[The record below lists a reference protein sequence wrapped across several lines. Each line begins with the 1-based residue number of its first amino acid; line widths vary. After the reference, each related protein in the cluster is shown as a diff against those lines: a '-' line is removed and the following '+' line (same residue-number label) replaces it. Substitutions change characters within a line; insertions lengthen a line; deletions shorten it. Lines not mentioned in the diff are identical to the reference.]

1 MRIVVTGA
9 LGHIGSRLIREIPS
23 AMPNAEILM
32 IDDLSAQR
40 YCSLFDLPDQ
50 AQYRFVEADVLTADL
65 STLFTGADVVVH
77 LAAITDATTSF
88 DNQDK
93 VEAVNFAGTKK
104 VARACIEADCAVI
117 FPSTTSVYGTQA
129 EIVDENCPVS
139 DLNPQSPYAES
150 KLRAERLLQSLGER
164 EGLRFIICR
173 LGTIFGTSVGM
184 RFHTAINKF
193 CWQAAMG
200 QPITVWRT
208 ALHQN
213 RPYLELG
220 DAISSVNFVIQ
231 KNLYDRNIYN
241 VLTLNTSVNNIV
253 DIIRLHIPG
262 LEIQFVDTRIMNQ
275 LSYYVSNRRFEN
287 LGFEFKGD
295 LATEIGKTIRLL
307 KQANHSEQF
316 TTAESN
322 AI

>member
-9 LGHIGSRLIREIPS
+9 LGHIGSKLIREIPS
-23 AMPNAEILM
+23 AMPGAKIIM

-40 YCSLFDLPDQ
+40 YCSVFDLPDGG
-50 AQYRFVEADVLTADL
+50 QYRFVEADVLTADL
-65 STLFTGADVVVH
+65 PDLFAGADVVVQ
-77 LAAITDATTSF
+77 LAAITDATSSF

-93 VEAVNFAGTKK
+93 VETVNFAGTEK
-104 VARACIEADCAVI
+104 VARACIETGCALI

-129 EIVDENCPVS
+129 KIVDEDCPVS

-150 KLRAERLLQSLGER
+150 KLKAERLLQALGEND
-164 EGLRFIICR
+164 GLRFVIGR
-173 LGTIFGTSVGM
+173 FGTIFGTSVGM

-200 QPITVWRT
+200 QPITVWKT

-213 RPYLELG
+213 RPYLDLG
-220 DAISSVNFVIQ
+220 DAISSLKFIMQ
-231 KNLYDRNIYN
+231 RKLYDRNIYN
-241 VLTLNTSVNNIV
+241 VLTLNTSVNDIIE
-253 DIIRLHIPG
+253 IIRLHIPD
-262 LEIQFVDTRIMNQ
+262 LQIQFVDTRIMNQ
-275 LSYYVSNRRFEN
+275 LSYHVSNQRFKN

-295 LATEIGKTIRLL
+295 LATEIGNTIRLL
-307 KQANHSEQF
+307 RQAGSSEKF

-322 AI
+322 AL